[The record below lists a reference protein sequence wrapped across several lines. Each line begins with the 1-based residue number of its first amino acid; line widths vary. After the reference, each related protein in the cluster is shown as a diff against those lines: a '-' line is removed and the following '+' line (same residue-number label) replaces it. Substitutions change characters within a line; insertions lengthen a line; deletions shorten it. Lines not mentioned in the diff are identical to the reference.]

1 LLRALARWL
10 PWAGLPGWRLR
21 FGRLLG
27 IATLLLALAYVMLP
41 RILLG
46 SAYADMRLTPY
57 AIAIGLIA
65 LTPPR
70 GARRFAA
77 FVAIAGLAFFAVR
90 MSATTWSFFRY
101 DRAYTRQLQ
110 AIDHIARGSRVLV
123 LVNLPCNRHWV
134 TTRMDHLGSQAIV
147 RKDAFVNGQWVMPGA
162 QLLTITYTAAG
173 RFARDPTQLLRPEEC
188 RARSEPTLPDTLA
201 HFPRDAFDYF
211 WLIDMPP
218 ERWVHDPGLQ
228 PIWHGKRRGILYRV
242 LHPQPGSATI
252 PSDTPYG
259 SEPRHTR

>member
-1 LLRALARWL
+1 
-10 PWAGLPGWRLR
+10 
-21 FGRLLG
+21 
-27 IATLLLALAYVMLP
+27 MLP

-46 SAYADMRLTPY
+46 SAYAELGLTPF
-57 AIAIGLIA
+57 AMGFGLIA
-65 LTPPR
+65 LTPPG

-77 FVAIAGLAFFAVR
+77 FVAMAGLVFFVVR

-123 LVNLPCNRHWV
+123 LVNLPCNRNWV

-162 QLLTITYTAAG
+162 QLLTITYAAAG

-252 PSDTPYG
+252 PSDTPNG
-259 SEPRHTR
+259 SEPRPTR